1 MKEIFTI
8 GYSTYSLESFLR
20 VLEKYSINA
29 IADVRSIP
37 YSKFKPDFNRDFLE
51 GYLSKKKMAYV
62 FLGDNCGARINA
74 PECYVDGKADYHLI
88 AEHPTFREG
97 LKRLRSGINNKYRIV
112 LMCAEA
118 DPVNCHRSIL
128 VCRNLRFS
136 EIRIKHILKDGS
148 VEDHQKTEKRLMNLF
163 NLYQPNLFKTESD
176 RLEDAYALQGE
187 KISYRG
193 DGDLE
198 EKNLTGGVGH
208 VSIKLFTIGFTKKK
222 CRNIFYKTK
231 KCRCQENN

>member
-20 VLEKYSINA
+20 ILEEYSINA

-37 YSKFKPDFNRDFLE
+37 YSKFKPDFNRDFLK
-51 GYLSKKKMAYV
+51 GNLRKKKVAYG

-74 PECYVDGKADYHLI
+74 PECYIDGKADYHLI
-88 AEHPTFREG
+88 AKHPTFREG
-97 LKRLRSGINNKYRIV
+97 INRLLNGINNYRIA

-118 DPVNCHRSIL
+118 DPINCHRTIL

-136 EIRIKHILKDGS
+136 DIRIKHILKDGS
-148 VEDHQKTEKRLMNLF
+148 VEDHKKTEKRLMNLF
-163 NLYQPNLFKTESD
+163 NLYQPNLFKTESE
-176 RLEDAYALQGE
+176 RLEDAYDLQGE
-187 KISYRG
+187 KIAYR
-193 DGDLE
+193 DNGDLE

-208 VSIKLFTIGFTKKK
+208 VS
-222 CRNIFYKTK
+222 Y
-231 KCRCQENN
+231 